1 MMKNIFIFISF
12 ISFALSLETITTFK
26 VDGMMCG
33 VSCPKAVKKS
43 LNNIDGIKNCEVDF
57 NSKTTIITYENEKI
71 DKQQIAA
78 IISEKTYFKI
88 TEKNEKTF
96 WNWLFGK
103 K

>member
-1 MMKNIFIFISF
+1 MKNIFIFISF
-12 ISFALSLETITTFK
+12 ISFALSLETTTTFK
-26 VDGMMCG
+26 IDGMMCG

-43 LNNIDGIKNCEVDF
+43 LNNIEGINNCEVDF
-57 NSKTTIITYENEKI
+57 NSKTTTITYENEKI

-88 TEKNEKTF
+88 TEKNEKSF

>member
-33 VSCPKAVKKS
+33 VSCPKAIKKS

-57 NSKTTIITYENEKI
+57 NLKTTTITYENEKI

>member
-1 MMKNIFIFISF
+1 MKNIFIFISF
-12 ISFALSLETITTFK
+12 ISFAVSLEKTTTFK
-26 VDGMMCG
+26 VNGMMCG

-57 NSKTTIITYENEKI
+57 NSKTTTITYENEKI
-71 DKQQIAA
+71 DKQQIAT

>member
-1 MMKNIFIFISF
+1 MKNIFIFISF

-33 VSCPKAVKKS
+33 VSCPKAIKKS